1 MNTNE
6 ISLPRESLAILRL
19 NRFNNYMEFSS
30 GPSVTVNGSRLLA
43 RIEELAQIGAIEG
56 TRGCSRLAFTDSDR
70 EGRDLVV
77 TWMRDLGLTVTIDVV
92 GNVVASTSSDGAQ
105 GAVMAGSHI
114 DTVGTGGR
122 FDGNL
127 GVLAG
132 LEVIEATI
140 AAGLQLRRPLAVA
153 FFSNEEGSRYPPDMM
168 GSLAYVGGMSV
179 ESVLEVE
186 GVDGTIVGEELDRI
200 GYRGASPCPGVV
212 PHAFVELHIEQGPV
226 LDNEAI
232 QIGVV
237 EGVQGISWTE
247 LKFVGQ
253 SNHAGTTPMNL
264 RLDPMAVAAEVV
276 VAARAIATEIG
287 GTQVATVGSLTLHP
301 NLVNVVPAHAIM
313 TVDLRN
319 TDETLLQHA
328 EQLLADNVERIA
340 GREGVSVESRS
351 LARFEPVEFDGRV
364 VNAIEALAHQKG
376 LSTRRMP
383 SGAGHDAQMMAR
395 VCPTGMIFVPSFKGI
410 SHNPAEHT
418 DDDDLIAGT
427 QLLADTLLAL
437 TEVNW

>member
-1 MNTNE
+1 MD
-6 ISLPRESLAILRL
+6 LR
-19 NRFNNYMEFSS
+19 SQ
-30 GPSVTVNGSRLLA
+30 PSVTINGTRLLA
-43 RIEELAQIGAIEG
+43 RIAELAQIGAIEG
-56 TRGCSRLAFTDSDR
+56 TQGCSRLAFTDSDR

-77 TWMRDLGLTVTIDVV
+77 TWMTDLGLTVTVDAV
-92 GNVVASTSSDGAQ
+92 GNVVASTGDAGAA

-132 LEVIEATI
+132 LEVIEATL
-140 AAGLQLRRPLAVA
+140 AANVDLKRPLAVA

-186 GVDGTIVGEELDRI
+186 GADGTIVGEELERI
-200 GYRGASPCPGVV
+200 GYRGAAPCPGAV

-226 LDNEAI
+226 LDNEAV

-247 LKFVGQ
+247 FKFIGQ
-253 SNHAGTTPMNL
+253 SNHAGTTPMSL
-264 RLDPMAVAAEVV
+264 RRDPMAVAAEVA
-276 VAARAIATEIG
+276 VAARAIATDLG
-287 GTQVATVGSLTLHP
+287 GAQVATVGSLTLHP
-301 NLVNVVPAHAIM
+301 NLVNVVPAHATM

-319 TDETLLQHA
+319 TDETLLRQA
-328 EQLLADNVERIA
+328 EQQLMDSVQQIAD
-340 GREGVSVESRS
+340 REDINVESRS
-351 LARFEPVEFDGRV
+351 LARFEPVEFDKRV
-364 VNAIEALAHQKG
+364 VDAIEALAQQKG

-383 SGAGHDAQMMAR
+383 SGAGHDAQMVAR
-395 VCPTGMIFVPSFKGI
+395 VCPTGMIFVPSLDGI

-418 DDDDLIAGT
+418 DDEDLVAGA
-427 QLLADTLLAL
+427 QLLADAMLAL
-437 TEVNW
+437 TEVTW

>member
-1 MNTNE
+1 MD
-6 ISLPRESLAILRL
+6 LR
-19 NRFNNYMEFSS
+19 SQ
-30 GPSVTVNGSRLLA
+30 PSVTINGTRLLA
-43 RIEELAQIGAIEG
+43 RIAELAQIGAIEG
-56 TRGCSRLAFTDSDR
+56 TQGCSRLAFTDSDR

-77 TWMRDLGLTVTIDVV
+77 TWMTDLGLTVTVDAV
-92 GNVVASTSSDGAQ
+92 GNVVASTGDAGAA

-132 LEVIEATI
+132 LEVIEATL
-140 AAGLQLRRPLAVA
+140 AANVDLKRPLAVA

-186 GVDGTIVGEELDRI
+186 GADGTIVGEELERI
-200 GYRGASPCPGVV
+200 GYRGAAPCPGAV

-226 LDNEAI
+226 LDNEAV

-247 LKFVGQ
+247 LKFIGQ
-253 SNHAGTTPMNL
+253 SNHAGTTPMSL
-264 RLDPMAVAAEVV
+264 RRDPMAVAAEVA
-276 VAARAIATEIG
+276 VAARAIATDLG

-301 NLVNVVPAHAIM
+301 NLVNVVPAHATM

-319 TDETLLQHA
+319 TDETLLRQA
-328 EQLLADNVERIA
+328 EQQLMDSVQQIAD
-340 GREGVSVESRS
+340 REDINVESRS
-351 LARFEPVEFDGRV
+351 LARFEPVEFDRRV
-364 VNAIEALAHQKG
+364 VDAIEALAQKKG

-383 SGAGHDAQMMAR
+383 SGAGHDAQMIAR
-395 VCPTGMIFVPSFKGI
+395 VCPTGMIFVPSLDGI

-418 DDDDLIAGT
+418 DDEDLVAGA
-427 QLLADTLLAL
+427 QLLADAMLAL
-437 TEVNW
+437 TEVTW

>member
-1 MNTNE
+1 M
-6 ISLPRESLAILRL
+6 ALR
-19 NRFNNYMEFSS
+19 SQ
-30 GPSVTVNGSRLLA
+30 PSVTINGTRLLA
-43 RIEELAQIGAIEG
+43 RIAELAQIGAIEG
-56 TRGCSRLAFTDSDR
+56 TQGCSRLAFTDSDR

-77 TWMRDLGLTVTIDVV
+77 TWMTDLGLTVTVDAV
-92 GNVVASTSSDGAQ
+92 GNVVASTGDAGAA

-132 LEVIEATI
+132 LEVIEATL
-140 AAGLQLRRPLAVA
+140 AANVDLKRPLAVA

-186 GVDGTIVGEELDRI
+186 GADGTIVGEELERI
-200 GYRGASPCPGVV
+200 GYRGAAPCPGAV

-226 LDNEAI
+226 LDNEAV

-247 LKFVGQ
+247 FKFIGQ
-253 SNHAGTTPMNL
+253 SNHAGTTPMSL
-264 RLDPMAVAAEVV
+264 RRDPMAVAAEVA
-276 VAARAIATEIG
+276 VAARAIATDLG
-287 GTQVATVGSLTLHP
+287 GAQVATVGSLTLHP
-301 NLVNVVPAHAIM
+301 NLVNVVPAHATM

-319 TDETLLQHA
+319 TDETLLRQA
-328 EQLLADNVERIA
+328 EQQLMDSVQQIAD
-340 GREGVSVESRS
+340 REDINVESRS
-351 LARFEPVEFDGRV
+351 LARFEPVEFDKRV
-364 VNAIEALAHQKG
+364 VDAIEALAQQKG

-383 SGAGHDAQMMAR
+383 SGAGHDAQMIAR
-395 VCPTGMIFVPSFKGI
+395 VCPTGMIFVPSLDGI

-418 DDDDLIAGT
+418 DDEDLVAGA
-427 QLLADTLLAL
+427 QLLADAMLAL
-437 TEVNW
+437 TEVTW

>member
-1 MNTNE
+1 MD
-6 ISLPRESLAILRL
+6 LR
-19 NRFNNYMEFSS
+19 SQ
-30 GPSVTVNGSRLLA
+30 PSVTINGTRLLA
-43 RIEELAQIGAIEG
+43 RIAELAQIGAIEG
-56 TRGCSRLAFTDSDR
+56 TQGCSRLAFTDSDR

-77 TWMRDLGLTVTIDVV
+77 TWMTDLGLTVTVDAV
-92 GNVVASTSSDGAQ
+92 GNVVASTGDAGAA

-132 LEVIEATI
+132 LEVIEATL
-140 AAGLQLRRPLAVA
+140 AANVDLKRPLAVA

-186 GVDGTIVGEELDRI
+186 GADGTIVGEELERI
-200 GYRGASPCPGVV
+200 GYRGAAPCPGAV

-226 LDNEAI
+226 LDNEAV

-247 LKFVGQ
+247 FKFIGQ
-253 SNHAGTTPMNL
+253 SNHAGTTPMSL
-264 RLDPMAVAAEVV
+264 RRDPMAVAAEVA
-276 VAARAIATEIG
+276 VAARAIATDLG

-301 NLVNVVPAHAIM
+301 NLVNVVPAHATM

-319 TDETLLQHA
+319 TDETLLRQA
-328 EQLLADNVERIA
+328 EQQLMDSVQQIAD
-340 GREGVSVESRS
+340 REDINVESRS
-351 LARFEPVEFDGRV
+351 LARFEPVEFDKRV
-364 VNAIEALAHQKG
+364 IDAIEALAQQKG

-383 SGAGHDAQMMAR
+383 SGAGHDAQMIAR
-395 VCPTGMIFVPSFKGI
+395 VCPTGMIFVPSLDGI

-418 DDDDLIAGT
+418 DDEDLVAGA
-427 QLLADTLLAL
+427 QLLADAMLAL
-437 TEVNW
+437 TEVTW

>member
-1 MNTNE
+1 MD
-6 ISLPRESLAILRL
+6 LR
-19 NRFNNYMEFSS
+19 SQ
-30 GPSVTVNGSRLLA
+30 PSVTINGTRLLA
-43 RIEELAQIGAIEG
+43 RIAELAQIGAIEG
-56 TRGCSRLAFTDSDR
+56 TQGCSRLAFTDSDR

-77 TWMRDLGLTVTIDVV
+77 TWMTDLGLTVTVDAV
-92 GNVVASTSSDGAQ
+92 GNVVASTGDAGAA

-132 LEVIEATI
+132 LEVIEATL
-140 AAGLQLRRPLAVA
+140 AANVDLKRPLAVA

-186 GVDGTIVGEELDRI
+186 GADGTIVGEELERI
-200 GYRGASPCPGVV
+200 GYRGAAPCPGAV

-226 LDNEAI
+226 LDNEAV

-247 LKFVGQ
+247 LKFIGQ
-253 SNHAGTTPMNL
+253 SNHAGTTPMSL
-264 RLDPMAVAAEVV
+264 RRDPMAVAAEV
-276 VAARAIATEIG
+276 AARAIATDLG

-301 NLVNVVPAHAIM
+301 NLVNVVPAHATM

-319 TDETLLQHA
+319 TDETLLRQA
-328 EQLLADNVERIA
+328 EQQLMDSVQQIAD
-340 GREGVSVESRS
+340 REDINVESRS
-351 LARFEPVEFDGRV
+351 LARFEPVEFDKRV
-364 VNAIEALAHQKG
+364 VDAIEALAQQKG

-383 SGAGHDAQMMAR
+383 SGAGHDAQMIAR
-395 VCPTGMIFVPSFKGI
+395 VCPTGMIFVPSLDGI

-418 DDDDLIAGT
+418 DDEDLVAGA
-427 QLLADTLLAL
+427 QLLADAMLAL
-437 TEVNW
+437 TEVTW

>member
-1 MNTNE
+1 MD
-6 ISLPRESLAILRL
+6 LR
-19 NRFNNYMEFSS
+19 SQ
-30 GPSVTVNGSRLLA
+30 PSVTINGTRLLA
-43 RIEELAQIGAIEG
+43 RIAELAQIGAIEG
-56 TRGCSRLAFTDSDR
+56 TQGCSRLAFTDSDR

-77 TWMRDLGLTVTIDVV
+77 TWMTDLGLTVTVDAV
-92 GNVVASTSSDGAQ
+92 GNVVASTGDAGAA

-132 LEVIEATI
+132 LEVIEATL
-140 AAGLQLRRPLAVA
+140 AANVDLKRPLAVA

-186 GVDGTIVGEELDRI
+186 GADGTIVGEELERI
-200 GYRGASPCPGVV
+200 GYRGAAPCPGAV

-226 LDNEAI
+226 LDNEAV

-247 LKFVGQ
+247 LKFIGQ
-253 SNHAGTTPMNL
+253 SNHAGTTPMSL
-264 RLDPMAVAAEVV
+264 RRDPMAVAAEVA
-276 VAARAIATEIG
+276 VAARAIATDLG

-301 NLVNVVPAHAIM
+301 NLVNVVPAHATM

-319 TDETLLQHA
+319 TDETLLRQA
-328 EQLLADNVERIA
+328 EQQLMDSVQQIAD
-340 GREGVSVESRS
+340 REDINVESRS
-351 LARFEPVEFDGRV
+351 LARFEPVEFDKRV
-364 VNAIEALAHQKG
+364 VDAIEALAQQKG

-383 SGAGHDAQMMAR
+383 SGAGHDAQMVAR
-395 VCPTGMIFVPSFKGI
+395 VCPTGMIFVPSLDGI

-418 DDDDLIAGT
+418 DDEDLVAGA
-427 QLLADTLLAL
+427 QLLADAMLAL
-437 TEVNW
+437 TEVTW

>member
-1 MNTNE
+1 MD
-6 ISLPRESLAILRL
+6 LR
-19 NRFNNYMEFSS
+19 SQ
-30 GPSVTVNGSRLLA
+30 PSVTINGTRLLA
-43 RIEELAQIGAIEG
+43 RIAELAQIGAIEG
-56 TRGCSRLAFTDSDR
+56 TQGCSRLAFTDSDR

-77 TWMRDLGLTVTIDVV
+77 TWMTDLGLTVTVDAV
-92 GNVVASTSSDGAQ
+92 GNVVASTGDAGAA

-132 LEVIEATI
+132 LEVIEATL
-140 AAGLQLRRPLAVA
+140 AANVDLKRPLAVA

-186 GVDGTIVGEELDRI
+186 GADGTIVGEELERI
-200 GYRGASPCPGVV
+200 GYRGAAPCPGAV

-226 LDNEAI
+226 LDNEAV

-247 LKFVGQ
+247 LKFIGQ
-253 SNHAGTTPMNL
+253 SNHAGTTPMSL
-264 RLDPMAVAAEVV
+264 RRDPMAVAAEVA
-276 VAARAIATEIG
+276 VAARAIATDLG

-301 NLVNVVPAHAIM
+301 NLVNVVPAHATM

-319 TDETLLQHA
+319 TDETLLRQA
-328 EQLLADNVERIA
+328 EQQLMDSVQQIAD
-340 GREGVSVESRS
+340 REDINVESRS
-351 LARFEPVEFDGRV
+351 LARFEPVEFDERV
-364 VNAIEALAHQKG
+364 VDAIEALAQQKG

-383 SGAGHDAQMMAR
+383 SGAGHDAQMIAR
-395 VCPTGMIFVPSFKGI
+395 VCPTGMIFVPSLDGI

-418 DDDDLIAGT
+418 DDEDLVAGA
-427 QLLADTLLAL
+427 QLLADAMLAL
-437 TEVNW
+437 TEVTW